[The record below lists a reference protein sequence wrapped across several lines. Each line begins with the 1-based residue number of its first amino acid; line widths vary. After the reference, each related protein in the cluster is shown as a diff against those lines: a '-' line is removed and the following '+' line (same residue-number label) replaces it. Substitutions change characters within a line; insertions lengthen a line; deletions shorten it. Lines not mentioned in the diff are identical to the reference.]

1 MNCRA
6 ASHCAAAWHEIEG
19 DSENEYEDILPK
31 IDLGLAELTK
41 SSEVGFPD
49 LKAVL

>member
-1 MNCRA
+1 MNCRDA
-6 ASHCAAAWHEIEG
+6 PHCAAAGHEIEC
-19 DSENEYEDILPK
+19 DSENEYECIPTN